1 MRPVEG
7 TLLGNRYKLTSRIAV
22 GGMGEVWKGVD
33 SVLGREV
40 AAKILKDEYLSESTF
55 LARFR
60 AEAQNMGRVSDPGIA
75 GVYDYGDEQGSPYL
89 VMEYVPGEALSAIIE
104 RSAPLSE
111 TDTLSIVTQAAQ
123 ALGAAHKVGVIH
135 RDIKP
140 GNILMTPDFRVKIT
154 DFGIARVTDQ
164 APLTKT
170 GQVMGTAQYLAPEQ
184 ATGKGS
190 GPGSDLYALGIIAYE
205 ALAGQRPFT
214 GDSQVAIAIAQVNQ
228 QHPPLPDTVSEPLRR
243 FVDCLLEKKPE
254 RRPSDA
260 FKVAKAAEALSAGD
274 IAGAE
279 ELVPQMRHGAAASEA
294 LTQVFNNP
302 EPVATTKAIP
312 VTSSNDA
319 TQVYPNGAAAGLAGA
334 GAAGAGAAAANTGQF
349 EPDDPQN
356 QDLEKDKQSNKG
368 RVLIWILAIVALLA
382 VGSLLWFFLGGG
394 NAEPEPEPSTSAPTS
409 EAARTI
415 EIDKNDYI
423 GLTESSATQNLEN
436 KGLEV
441 DTTEINSD
449 RAAGTVADVG
459 EGDNGYTFEEG
470 DTVTLYISAGPAE
483 QPQEPASDSGS
494 DPGLGNDS
502 ETSSDSGSSSD
513 SQDQGSDSGSDS
525 GGSDTGSDSGS
536 SSNSSSDS
544 ESSSGSGS
552 EGSSETSGE
561 SDSSGSGDSA
571 DSSGGSNPDNG
582 NDGSGDNPGS
592 ASSSDASG
600 NPDGNNGN
608 D

>member
-111 TDTLSIVTQAAQ
+111 TDTLSIVSQAAQ

-243 FVDCLLEKKPE
+243 FVDCLLEKKPD
-254 RRPSDA
+254 RRPADA
-260 FKVAKAAEALSAGD
+260 MKVAKAAEALSAGD
-274 IAGAE
+274 VAGAE
-279 ELVPQMRHGAAASEA
+279 ELLPQMRHGNAASEA

-302 EPVATTKAIP
+302 EPVPTTKAMP
-312 VTSSNDA
+312 VTASNDA
-319 TQVYPNGAAAGLAGA
+319 TQVYPNGAEAA
-334 GAAGAGAAAANTGQF
+334 GAAGAGAAGDG
-349 EPDDPQN
+349 ELDPQN
-356 QDLEKDKQSNKG
+356 QDVENKASNKG
-368 RVLIWILAIVALLA
+368 RVLIWILAIIALIA
-382 VGSLLWFFLGGG
+382 VGSLLWYFLGGN
-394 NAEPEPEPSTSAPTS
+394 NAEPEPDPSTSAPTS
-409 EAARTI
+409 QAPKTI

-423 GLTESSATQNLEN
+423 GLTEASATQNLEN

-441 DTTEINSD
+441 DTTTIDSD

-470 DTVTLYISAGPAE
+470 DTVTLYISGGPAE
-483 QPQEPASDSGS
+483 APEETGSDSGS

-502 ETSSDSGSSSD
+502 GSNSDSDSGSSGS
-513 SQDQGSDSGSDS
+513 SSSSSQGSDSGSEGSQSNSGSDSESGGSSESANEADSESSSDSTGSDADSSAGQDS
-525 GGSDTGSDSGS
+525 GSDSDSNGGSNGGSNGSDTGSDS
-536 SSNSSSDS
+536 SNSASNADA
-544 ESSSGSGS
+544 GG
-552 EGSSETSGE
+552 GGTDGN
-561 SDSSGSGDSA
+561 SGDE
-571 DSSGGSNPDNG
+571 
-582 NDGSGDNPGS
+582 
-592 ASSSDASG
+592 
-600 NPDGNNGN
+600 
-608 D
+608 

>member
-1 MRPVEG
+1 
-7 TLLGNRYKLTSRIAV
+7 
-22 GGMGEVWKGVD
+22 
-33 SVLGREV
+33 
-40 AAKILKDEYLSESTF
+40 LSESTF

-104 RSAPLSE
+104 RSAPLSA
-111 TDTLSIVTQAAQ
+111 TDTLSIVSQAAQ

-205 ALAGQRPFT
+205 ALAGQRPST

-243 FVDCLLEKKPE
+243 FVDCLLEKKPD

-260 FKVAKAAEALSAGD
+260 MEVAKAAEGLSAGEV
-274 IAGAE
+274 AGAE
-279 ELVPQMRHGAAASEA
+279 ELRPQMRHGNAASEA
-294 LTQVFNNP
+294 LTQVFNSP
-302 EPVATTKAIP
+302 EPVPTTKAMP
-312 VTSSNDA
+312 VTASNDA
-319 TQVYPNGAAAGLAGA
+319 TQVYPNGAAAA
-334 GAAGAGAAAANTGQF
+334 GAAGAGAAGEGELDPN
-349 EPDDPQN
+349 DPQN
-356 QDLEKDKQSNKG
+356 QNVENKASNKG
-368 RVLIWILAIVALLA
+368 RVLIWILAIIALIA
-382 VGSLLWFFLGGG
+382 VGSLLWYFLGGN
-394 NAEPEPEPSTSAPTS
+394 NAEPEPDPSTSAPPS
-409 EAARTI
+409 QAPSTI
-415 EIDKNDYI
+415 EIDPNDYI
-423 GLTESSATQNLEN
+423 GLTEASATQNLEN

-441 DTTEINSD
+441 DTTTIDSD
-449 RAAGTVADVG
+449 RAAGTGADVG

-470 DTVTLYISAGPAE
+470 DTVTLYISGGPVEAPE
-483 QPQEPASDSGS
+483 ETGSVSGS

-502 ETSSDSGSSSD
+502 GSNSDSDSGSSGS
-513 SQDQGSDSGSDS
+513 SSSSSQGSDSGSE
-525 GGSDTGSDSGS
+525 GSQ
-536 SSNSSSDS
+536 SNSGSDS
-544 ESSSGSGS
+544 ESG
-552 EGSSETSGE
+552 GSSE
-561 SDSSGSGDSA
+561 SA
-571 DSSGGSNPDNG
+571 
-582 NDGSGDNPGS
+582 
-592 ASSSDASG
+592 
-600 NPDGNNGN
+600 
-608 D
+608 

>member
-111 TDTLSIVTQAAQ
+111 TDTLSIVTQAAA

-274 IAGAE
+274 VAGAE

-302 EPVATTKAIP
+302 EPAATTKTLP

-319 TQVYPNGAAAGLAGA
+319 TQVYPNGAAAGIVGA
-334 GAAGAGAAAANTGQF
+334 GAAGAGAAAANTGQID
-349 EPDDPQN
+349 PNDPQS
-356 QDLEKDKQSNKG
+356 QDLEKDKPSNKG
-368 RVLIWILAIVALLA
+368 RVLIWILAIIALIA

-409 EAARTI
+409 EAAKTI

-441 DTTEINSD
+441 ETTDINSD

-470 DTVTLYISAGPAE
+470 DTVTLYISVGPAE
-483 QPQEPASDSGS
+483 APEEPASDSGS
-494 DPGLGNDS
+494 DPGLGNGSETNSDSDSSSSSDSDSGSDS
-502 ETSSDSGSSSD
+502 EGSQSNSDSGSSSD
-513 SQDQGSDSGSDS
+513 SETSTD
-525 GGSDTGSDSGS
+525 
-536 SSNSSSDS
+536 
-544 ESSSGSGS
+544 SGS

-561 SDSSGSGDSA
+561 SDSTSSGDSA
-571 DSSGGSNPDNG
+571 DTSGNSTSSGT
-582 NDGSGDNPGS
+582 GSGSDS
-592 ASSSDASG
+592 TSSGNANSGEASG
-600 NPDGNNGN
+600 NSGGNNGN
-608 D
+608 E

>member
-111 TDTLSIVTQAAQ
+111 TDTLSIVSQAAQ

-243 FVDCLLEKKPE
+243 FVDCLLEKKPD
-254 RRPSDA
+254 RRPADA
-260 FKVAKAAEALSAGD
+260 MKVAKAAEALSAGD
-274 IAGAE
+274 VAGAE
-279 ELVPQMRHGAAASEA
+279 ELLPQMRHGNAASEA

-302 EPVATTKAIP
+302 EPVPTTKAMP
-312 VTSSNDA
+312 VTASNDA
-319 TQVYPNGAAAGLAGA
+319 TQVYPNGAEAA
-334 GAAGAGAAAANTGQF
+334 GAAGAGAAGDG
-349 EPDDPQN
+349 ELDPQN
-356 QDLEKDKQSNKG
+356 QDVENKASNKG
-368 RVLIWILAIVALLA
+368 RVLIWILAIIALIA
-382 VGSLLWFFLGGG
+382 VGSLLWYFLGGN
-394 NAEPEPEPSTSAPTS
+394 NAEPEPDPSTSAPTS
-409 EAARTI
+409 QAPKTI
-415 EIDKNDYI
+415 EIDPNDYI
-423 GLTESSATQNLEN
+423 GLTEASATQNLEN

-441 DTTEINSD
+441 DTTTIDSD

-470 DTVTLYISAGPAE
+470 DTVTLYISGGPAE
-483 QPQEPASDSGS
+483 APEETGSDSGS

-502 ETSSDSGSSSD
+502 GSNSDSDSGSSGS
-513 SQDQGSDSGSDS
+513 SSSSSQGSDSGSEGSQSNSGSDSES
-525 GGSDTGSDSGS
+525 GGSSESA
-536 SSNSSSDS
+536 NEADS
-544 ESSSGSGS
+544 ESSSDSTGS
-552 EGSSETSGE
+552 
-561 SDSSGSGDSA
+561 DA
-571 DSSGGSNPDNG
+571 DSSAGQDSGSDSDSNSGSNGGDT
-582 NDGSGDNPGS
+582 GSRRRIPNRRTVP
-592 ASSSDASG
+592 ATRTPEVEARTATAAM
-600 NPDGNNGN
+600 NRP
-608 D
+608 

>member
-7 TLLGNRYKLTSRIAV
+7 TLLGNRYKLISRIAV

-33 SVLGREV
+33 SVLGREI
-40 AAKILKDEYLSESTF
+40 AAKILKDEYLSDSTF

-60 AEAQNMGRVSDPGIA
+60 AEAQNMGRASDPGIA
-75 GVYDYGDEQGSPYL
+75 GVFDYGDEDGSPYL

-111 TDTLSIVTQAAQ
+111 SDTLSIVSQAAQ

-243 FVDCLLEKKPE
+243 FVDALLEKKPE

-260 FKVAKAAEALSAGD
+260 MAVSRAADALTAGNV
-274 IAGAE
+274 AGAE
-279 ELVPQMRHGAAASEA
+279 EILPQMRLGSAASDA

-302 EPVATTKAIP
+302 DPVPTTKAMP
-312 VTSSNDA
+312 VTAANDV
-319 TQVYPNGAAAGLAGA
+319 TQVYPGAA
-334 GAAGAGAAAANTGQF
+334 AAGAGAAANGSELDAENAEDG
-349 EPDDPQN
+349 ELD
-356 QDLEKDKQSNKG
+356 EKQSKKG
-368 RVLIWILAIVALLA
+368 RALIWILAIIALIA
-382 VGSLLWFFLGGG
+382 VGALLWFFLGGG
-394 NAEPEPEPSTSAPTS
+394 NAEPGPSLSTSESSSS
-409 EAARTI
+409 EAKQTV
-415 EIDKNDYI
+415 EIDKSDYI
-423 GLTESSATQNLEN
+423 GLTESSAVQNLEQQ
-436 KGLEV
+436 GLKAE
-441 DTTEINSD
+441 TTSIESS

-470 DTVTLYISAGPAE
+470 DTVTLYVSSGPA
-483 QPQEPASDSGS
+483 QDTQEPEPTNTPSPSKTSGDNSSTSDGDDSKDAKDEDANETGTASQNQNSNSNSDDSADNDANESGS
-494 DPGLGNDS
+494 DNANSDPNAEANGSDQDAS
-502 ETSSDSGSSSD
+502 SSSSSSASSDSASNGGDKSSGSSSEGA
-513 SQDQGSDSGSDS
+513 GSG
-525 GGSDTGSDSGS
+525 T
-536 SSNSSSDS
+536 DS
-544 ESSSGSGS
+544 EGGQN
-552 EGSSETSGE
+552 
-561 SDSSGSGDSA
+561 GD
-571 DSSGGSNPDNG
+571 
-582 NDGSGDNPGS
+582 
-592 ASSSDASG
+592 
-600 NPDGNNGN
+600 
-608 D
+608 

>member
-111 TDTLSIVTQAAQ
+111 TDTLSIVSQAAQ

-243 FVDCLLEKKPE
+243 FVDCLLEKKPD
-254 RRPSDA
+254 RRPADA
-260 FKVAKAAEALSAGD
+260 MKVAKAAEALSAGD
-274 IAGAE
+274 VAGAE
-279 ELVPQMRHGAAASEA
+279 ELLPQMRHGNAASEA

-302 EPVATTKAIP
+302 EPVPTTKAMP
-312 VTSSNDA
+312 VTASNDA
-319 TQVYPNGAAAGLAGA
+319 TQVYPNGAEAA
-334 GAAGAGAAAANTGQF
+334 GAAGAGAAGDG
-349 EPDDPQN
+349 ELDPQN
-356 QDLEKDKQSNKG
+356 QDVENKASNKG
-368 RVLIWILAIVALLA
+368 RVLIWILAIIALIA
-382 VGSLLWFFLGGG
+382 VGSLLWYFLGGN
-394 NAEPEPEPSTSAPTS
+394 NAEPEPDPSTSAPTS
-409 EAARTI
+409 QAPSTI
-415 EIDKNDYI
+415 EIDPNDYI
-423 GLTESSATQNLEN
+423 GLTEASATQNLEN

-441 DTTEINSD
+441 DTTTIDSD

-470 DTVTLYISAGPAE
+470 DTVTLYISGGPVEAPE
-483 QPQEPASDSGS
+483 ETGSDSGS

-502 ETSSDSGSSSD
+502 GSNSDSDSGSSGSSSSSSQGSD
-513 SQDQGSDSGSDS
+513 SGSEGSQSNSGSDSESGGSSESANEADSESSSDSTGSDADSSAGQDSGSDSGSDS
-525 GGSDTGSDSGS
+525 NSNGGDTGSGGGSD
-536 SSNSSSDS
+536 SSNSASNADA
-544 ESSSGSGS
+544 GG
-552 EGSSETSGE
+552 GGTDGN
-561 SDSSGSGDSA
+561 SGDE
-571 DSSGGSNPDNG
+571 
-582 NDGSGDNPGS
+582 
-592 ASSSDASG
+592 
-600 NPDGNNGN
+600 
-608 D
+608 

>member
-40 AAKILKDEYLSESTF
+40 AAKILKDEFLSESTF

-312 VTSSNDA
+312 VTSSYDA

-334 GAAGAGAAAANTGQF
+334 GAAGAGAASANTGQF
-349 EPDDPQN
+349 DPDDPQN

-409 EAARTI
+409 EAAKTI

-582 NDGSGDNPGS
+582 TDGSGDNPGS

-600 NPDGNNGN
+600 NPGGNNGN

>member
-1 MRPVEG
+1 
-7 TLLGNRYKLTSRIAV
+7 
-22 GGMGEVWKGVD
+22 
-33 SVLGREV
+33 
-40 AAKILKDEYLSESTF
+40 
-55 LARFR
+55 
-60 AEAQNMGRVSDPGIA
+60 MGRVSDPGIA
-75 GVYDYGDEQGSPYL
+75 GVYDYGEETGSPYL

-302 EPVATTKAIP
+302 EPAATTKTLP

-319 TQVYPNGAAAGLAGA
+319 TQVYPNGAAAGIVGA
-334 GAAGAGAAAANTGQF
+334 GAAGAGAAAANTGQLD
-349 EPDDPQN
+349 PNDPQN

-368 RVLIWILAIVALLA
+368 RVLIWILAIIALIA

-409 EAARTI
+409 EAAKTI

-423 GLTESSATQNLEN
+423 GLSESSATQNLEN

-441 DTTEINSD
+441 DTTDINSD

-459 EGDNGYTFEEG
+459 EGENGYTFEEG

-483 QPQEPASDSGS
+483 QPEEPASDSGS
-494 DPGLGNDS
+494 DSGLGNDS
-502 ETSSDSGSSSD
+502 ESSSDSDSASD

-525 GGSDTGSDSGS
+525 ANSDTGSDSET

-544 ESSSGSGS
+544 ETSSESDSSSSTD
-552 EGSSETSGE
+552 TSGE
-561 SDSSGSGDSA
+561 TDSSGSGDSA
-571 DSSGGSNPDNG
+571 DASGGSNPNSG
-582 NDGSGDNPGS
+582 NDGAGSNSGS

-600 NPDGNNGN
+600 NPNGNNGN
-608 D
+608 E